1 MVSESSR
8 VAREVV
14 GVNSSIG
21 QSRVFR
27 FGVFEVDTLAHD
39 LRREGV
45 RIRLQEQPYQILLML
60 LERAGQVVTRDEM
73 RQRIWPASV
82 VVDFDH
88 GLNNSIARLREAFG
102 DAAGAA
108 QLIETVPRVGYRFVG
123 TVTSQSHETPLAVPT
138 TPAPAAGPPP
148 STSNGWSPRR
158 LLVLAGLVLAA
169 LLLVVLLRPAAREPL
184 VGERRAT
191 DAITTAPSI
200 AVMPFVNLSSNP
212 DDDYVSDGLTEEIVT
227 KLGSV
232 RGLRVVA
239 RTSSYRFKGKHEPVA
254 SIAQALQVNHL
265 LQGSV
270 RRSGARL
277 RVSAQ
282 LIDARVD
289 EHIWSQ
295 TFDRDASDILGIQ
308 EEIALAV
315 VAALKVSLLDA
326 DEFRIRRRGTND
338 TEAYRL
344 YLVALPHLLG
354 RTRPPDM
361 NVAKRS
367 LDAAIERDPN
377 FAAAHAGLARY
388 YFRRAWGGLNDVEDS
403 ARLGTA
409 AAERAVALDPAS
421 PEALQARA
429 NFRFWRHRFRGD
441 YEAFV
446 SAESDMQRA
455 IELDPTN
462 SVTFDDFGRAVLWHQ
477 PALASNLLEQ
487 AIRTD
492 PLCIGPNVMIASL
505 LGSRGQLDAARA
517 RCADLL
523 ERYPDATACGMAIA
537 TLETY
542 FGNFERAVELLRAN
556 EKAIRGP
563 ARIQLWSVYM
573 SLGDRAGALQW
584 LDFGDLP
591 MEKPLSAAARFAMDG
606 RYDQAYE
613 VLEQHR
619 GEYPL
624 SLLLDLPTARFALIA
639 GKPQQAL
646 RILEQRL
653 PDLASG
659 IEPISARN
667 VMPALDLVTAQLQTG
682 AKSQARAL
690 LERVA
695 FFLDGPD
702 VPRLPL
708 FAFQSARA
716 HALAGDPDAAMRAL
730 DRAYAEGLRTTWA
743 LDLRPQS
750 LLYIDPIEA
759 DPAFASMMRDDPRL
773 ERWYAHLKA
782 GNARERERLQG
793 QLTTR
798 ATN

>member
-1 MVSESSR
+1 M
-8 VAREVV
+8 
-14 GVNSSIG
+14 NSSIG
-21 QSRVFR
+21 QPRVYR
-27 FGVFEVDTLAHD
+27 FDAFEVDTLAHA
-39 LRREGV
+39 LRRQGA
-45 RIRLQEQPYQILLML
+45 RIRLQERPYQILLML

-88 GLNNSIARLREAFG
+88 GLNNSIARLRETLG

-108 QLIETVPRVGYRFVG
+108 QFIETVPRVGYRFVAA
-123 TVTSQSHETPLAVPT
+123 VTSQSHEAPVAESTMAT
-138 TPAPAAGPPP
+138 PAAGPPP
-148 STSNGWSPRR
+148 STSGRWSPRR
-158 LLVLAGLVLAA
+158 WLVLAA
-169 LLLVVLLRPAAREPL
+169 LVLIALLLAALLRPDATDPL
-184 VGERRAT
+184 IGERRAT
-191 DAITTAPSI
+191 DTITTAPSI

-212 DDDYVSDGLTEEIVT
+212 DDEYVSDGLTEEIVT
-227 KLGSV
+227 KLGNV
-232 RGLRVVA
+232 RGLRVIA
-239 RTSSYRFKGKHEPVA
+239 RTSAYRYKGKHDPVA
-254 SIAQALQVNHL
+254 DIARALQVSHL

-282 LIDARVD
+282 LVDARVD
-289 EHIWSQ
+289 EHLWSQ

-315 VAALKVSLLDA
+315 AAALKVSLLDA

-338 TEAYRL
+338 AEAYRL
-344 YLVALPHLLG
+344 YLIALPHLLG
-354 RTRPPDM
+354 RARPSDM
-361 NVAKRS
+361 SVAKRS

-388 YFRRAWGGLNDVEDS
+388 YFRRAWGGLDDVEDS
-403 ARLGTA
+403 ARLGTT
-409 AAERAVALDPAS
+409 AAERAVALDPGS

-446 SAESDMQRA
+446 SAESDMRRA

-462 SVTFDDFGRAVLWHQ
+462 SVTFEDFGRALIWHD
-477 PALASNLLEQ
+477 PEWASSLLEM

-492 PLCIGPNVMIASL
+492 PLCVGPNVMIASL
-505 LGSRGQLDAARA
+505 LGNRGQLEAARA
-517 RCADLL
+517 RCAELL
-523 ERYPDATACGMAIA
+523 ERYPDAIACNMALA

-542 FGNFERAVELLRAN
+542 FGNFERAVELLRAS
-556 EKAIRGP
+556 EKFVRGA

-591 MEKPLSAAARFAMDG
+591 IEKPLSAAARHAMDG
-606 RYDQAYE
+606 HYAQAYE

-619 GEYPL
+619 GEYPF
-624 SLLLDLPTARFALIA
+624 SHLLDLPTAKFALIA
-639 GKPQQAL
+639 GQPQQAL

-659 IEPISARN
+659 IEPIGARN
-667 VMPALDLVTAQLQTG
+667 VIPGLDLATAQLQTG
-682 AKSQARAL
+682 ADDQARVL
-690 LERVA
+690 LERIITY
-695 FFLDGPD
+695 LDGPGA
-702 VPRLPL
+702 PRLPL

-716 HALAGDPDAAMRAL
+716 HALAGNPDAALHAL
-730 DRAYAEGLRTTWA
+730 DRAYTAGLRTTWA

-750 LLYIDPIEA
+750 LLYIDPIAA
-759 DPAFASMMRDDPRL
+759 DPAFAALRDDPRF
-773 ERWYAHLKA
+773 EQWF
-782 GNARERERLQG
+782 ERLQADNAR
-793 QLTTR
+793 QRDRLR
-798 ATN
+798 AQRAPATAD